1 MSHTANW
8 NEKVARGRRLVTEIN
23 DRKWELGDLANEVCP
38 AGPHGAHDDVLR
50 DFADEIGVS
59 RASLHTYR
67 YVAAQWPD
75 VTRVTSQTYTT
86 HKMLAA
92 REDRHEII
100 AEQVWT
106 YNSLSIRLDRK
117 PNPSRVTP
125 DHEPGNEVRQ
135 SVHGLPSMLSE
146 ALSSE
151 GSKEALMRTPETRR
165 MVREALSDPQTA
177 KDILKDRRIATA
189 AERAMQSNEDEA
201 ETRAESEPTAKR
213 FKNAERHARFQ
224 SLLSKANLALRDAA
238 VELAAIDPLAP
249 HQIAEAEYE
258 LTEINSRAEWLRL
271 HLGDSGKSLDAE
283 LATLLAEEGQR

>member
-201 ETRAESEPTAKR
+201 ETRAESEPMAKLCVMTTD
-213 FKNAERHARFQ
+213 
-224 SLLSKANLALRDAA
+224 LLSAEQAAAELGISRRALLHRIQSGTIEAA
-238 VELAAIDPLAP
+238 KLGEGRTSAYVI
-249 HQIAEAEYE
+249 Q
-258 LTEINSRAEWLRL
+258 RAEVERAKKAAARKA
-271 HLGDSGKSLDAE
+271 SA
-283 LATLLAEEGQR
+283 